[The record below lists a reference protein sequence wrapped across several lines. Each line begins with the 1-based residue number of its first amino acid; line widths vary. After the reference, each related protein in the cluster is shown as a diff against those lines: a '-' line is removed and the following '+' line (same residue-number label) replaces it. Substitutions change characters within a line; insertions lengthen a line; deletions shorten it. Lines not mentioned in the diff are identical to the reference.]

1 MLQKVMAWGGSAQV
15 GLRESGNPA
24 SRAMCNVALLVLAGK
39 NSHAA
44 QVRGKKP
51 SRAIR
56 RKCKGIYSSFGQHI
70 LYRDLPGSAQ
80 TGAGPSNAWVSAL
93 VAADSCDMFSAL
105 SWAGTRGRE
114 SGAWF

>member
-1 MLQKVMAWGGSAQV
+1 
-15 GLRESGNPA
+15 
-24 SRAMCNVALLVLAGK
+24 MCNVALLMLAGK

-80 TGAGPSNAWVSAL
+80 TGAGPSSAWVFVL
-93 VAADSCDMFSAL
+93 VAAGCCDVL
-105 SWAGTRGRE
+105 SGFELGGHARYRE